1 MMLKY
6 IDFILINYNY
16 NLLKYILIF
25 YIFLQNYVYI
35 TNFFYQ
41 FIFNFN
47 GLKL

>member
-25 YIFLQNYVYI
+25 YIFLQNYVI
-35 TNFFYQ
+35 LPIFFNNS
-41 FIFNFN
+41 FLILM
-47 GLKL
+47 G